1 MAPVI
6 AHVMM
11 TLRCSLIPMLSTGE
25 SRLRQASNAKP
36 RNPKEA
42 ASQELWRDFLGEANV
57 HRRVLHTS
65 HGGNEE
71 LVELVATEHHA
82 RDVAN
87 GHPDAPLNTSVGRVP
102 YEVSG
107 NKLRVPQTPLGVDGG
122 TVCDSRIVLK
132 GGKHSLVTQRAAFEV
147 VIVRPVLTL
156 EGVGEVERLVVR
168 TPARPIGAND
178 AFLDLRHSQVA
189 VEPPQPANLQLLLVV
204 HSAGEEAASPV
215 ALAVV
220 QPCPGLLGL
229 DQLNELELSAYEI
242 EKIEAVIERQDGSA
256 VLAQCQR
263 ADVVLERP
271 GIDLPC
277 TRVPPPDR
285 WIANPSPRSVD
296 PVQRA
301 LVDVPYRTFTEV
313 ISALLHAFD
322 PDGHAEQM
330 LLGIAVCCICRSWLE
345 TLFFR
350 AVMWLPPS
358 SPQLSL
364 CSLKTAP
371 GDQSRSRTCPTC
383 RLSEGWA

>member
-102 YEVSG
+102 YEVAG
-107 NKLRVPQTPLGVDGG
+107 NKLRVPQTPFGVDGG

-132 GGKHSLVTQRAAFEV
+132 GGKHPLVAQRAAFEV
-147 VIVRPVLTL
+147 VIVRPVFTL
-156 EGVGEVERLVVR
+156 EGVGEIVRLVVR
-168 TPARPIGAND
+168 TAARAIGATGD
-178 AFLDLRHSQVA
+178 FLDLRQLQVT
-189 VEPPQPANLQLLLVV
+189 VEPPQPANLHLLFVV
-204 HSAGEEAASPV
+204 HAAGEEAASPI

-220 QPCPGLLGL
+220 QPRPGLLSI
-229 DQLNELELSAYEI
+229 DRLNELELSAYEI

-256 VLAQCQR
+256 GLAQCQR

-271 GIDLPC
+271 GVDLPG

-285 WIANPSPRSVD
+285 GIADPSPRSID

-301 LVDVPYRTFTEV
+301 FVDVPYRTFTEMV
-313 ISALLHAFD
+313 SALLHAFD
-322 PDGHAEQM
+322 PDSHAEQM
-330 LLGIAVCCICRSWLE
+330 LLGIAACGIVVR
-345 TLFFR
+345 
-350 AVMWLPPS
+350 
-358 SPQLSL
+358 
-364 CSLKTAP
+364 
-371 GDQSRSRTCPTC
+371 
-383 RLSEGWA
+383 